1 VVFQGEDK
9 VLERDILKAKQKTY
23 IQTERE
29 FSARERR
36 QIFRFSSGNGTATL
50 FAVDDDKVFFITSA
64 YFQITTTAISGA
76 QCSIHTG
83 TSATT
88 ETTLIRIQTQI
99 PPAGTESIYTIKM
112 DFPMP
117 IKVNSND
124 SVTSAIPTNVLGVA
138 MIHGWEESKVIS

>member
-1 VVFQGEDK
+1 MVFQGEDK
-9 VLERDILKAKQKTY
+9 VLLKDIFEAKKKGF

-36 QIFRFSSGNGTATL
+36 QIFRFSSGNGTSTL
-50 FAVDDDKVFFITSA
+50 FAVDDDKVLFITSA
-64 YFQITTTAISGA
+64 YFQITTTAIAGA

-83 TSATT
+83 TSATA
-88 ETTLIRIQTQI
+88 ETTLIRIFTQI
-99 PPAGTESIYTIKM
+99 PPVGTASIYTINM

-124 SVTSAIPTNVLGVA
+124 SVTSIIPTNVLGVA